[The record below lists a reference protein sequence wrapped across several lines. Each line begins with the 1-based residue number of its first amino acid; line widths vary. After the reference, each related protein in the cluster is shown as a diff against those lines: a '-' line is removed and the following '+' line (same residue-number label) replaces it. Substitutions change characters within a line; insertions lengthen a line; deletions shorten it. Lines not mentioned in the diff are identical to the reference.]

1 MNLVT
6 IIVTR
11 SKSCHVKTLHTV
23 LRINM
28 KCVIKG
34 INNQIV
40 YVTDDPYEK
49 ASAIEQCMKTHDRII
64 FVEFGVSLDEDSII
78 QCFEKHDGV
87 GCLVF
92 PGVKEGIDWGLFKAK
107 VKDGSSEPVSQM
119 GMHFDTEI
127 DKKIS
132 DNIYSVV
139 STKARAWIMNT
150 KNVHKI
156 MAKNKDTSISLKFFE
171 KMIRQNVRIYAFT
184 AAKLTIIYTHECIS
198 NILNAAGVKTS

>member
-1 MNLVT
+1 
-6 IIVTR
+6 
-11 SKSCHVKTLHTV
+11 
-23 LRINM
+23 M

-64 FVEFGVSLDEDSII
+64 FVDFGVSLDEDSIV

-92 PGVKEGIDWGLFKAK
+92 PGVKEGVDWGLFRAK

-119 GMHFDTEI
+119 GMHFDTEV

-132 DNIYSVV
+132 DNIYRV
-139 STKARAWIMNT
+139 TTTNARAWIMNT
-150 KNVHKI
+150 KTVYKT
-156 MAKNKDTSISLKFFE
+156 MAKNKDSTISPKFFE
-171 KMIRQNVRIYAFT
+171 KMLRQKVRIYAFT

-198 NILNAAGVKTS
+198 NILNAAGVKAS

>member
-171 KMIRQNVRIYAFT
+171 KMIRQKVRIYAFT